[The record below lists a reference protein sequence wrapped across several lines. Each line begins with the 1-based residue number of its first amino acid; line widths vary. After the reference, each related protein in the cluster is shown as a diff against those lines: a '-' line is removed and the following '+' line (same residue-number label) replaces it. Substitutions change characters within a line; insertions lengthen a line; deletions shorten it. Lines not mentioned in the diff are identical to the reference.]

1 MYLKELEIGNVKL
14 KNNIILAPMAGIT
27 DLPFRIICK
36 KYNPGLVCT
45 EMVSSRAIYYDD
57 ERTKK
62 MVNINEE
69 ERPVSI
75 QIFGNEPDI
84 MGKSAEILSSKA
96 DIIDINMGCPA
107 PKVVKNGDGS
117 SLLLN
122 LPLAEEIIKQVVKM
136 SKVPVT
142 VKMRKGYTS
151 DNVVAKELAQIAEG
165 AGVSAITI
173 HGRSRD
179 EFYSGKAD
187 LEIIKKVK
195 ETVKIPVIG
204 NGDIYT
210 EEDALRMFES
220 TGVDGIM
227 CGRGT
232 LGNPWLFKKIIYYLE
247 NGTKLEEVS
256 NEEKLKI
263 ILEHLDLVIQEKGEY
278 TAVREMRKHIAWY
291 IKGQKDATKIRER
304 INEIE
309 DKDELRQ
316 VLIEYYQAL

>member
-1 MYLKELEIGNVKL
+1 
-14 KNNIILAPMAGIT
+14 MAGIT

-210 EEDALRMFES
+210 EEDALRMFEY